1 MADRSEKITAT
12 EKDTGETQ
20 RPYEEILESEIVQG
34 LRELR
39 RRTGGLLLSGLSAGL
54 DIGFSLFLM
63 AAMVTAVSGDLPD
76 GVVRILV
83 ANAYAAGFVFV
94 VLGRSELFT
103 EHTTLAV
110 FPVLGGHARVRQLAR
125 LWALVYCS
133 NVVGA
138 ALFAAMAVV
147 IGPALGVIEPAVFG
161 TIAHDL
167 VRHDA
172 DVILLSALLA
182 GWMMGLLSWLL
193 SATRDTISQILV
205 VWSITAAIG
214 FGQLHHSILGTV
226 EVLAG
231 YFAGQGT
238 TLADYWHFIL
248 WSTLGNAL
256 GGVIFVALI
265 KYSHAVRRD

>member
-1 MADRSEKITAT
+1 MAESNDKVTTSEGEAR
-12 EKDTGETQ
+12 ETQ
-20 RPYEEILESEIVQG
+20 RPYEEILEAEIVQG

-39 RRTGGLLLSGLSAGL
+39 RRTTGLLFSGLSAGL

-63 AAMVTAVSGDLPD
+63 AAMMTAVSGDLPD

-103 EHTTLAV
+103 EHTALAV
-110 FPVLGGHARVRQLAR
+110 FPVLGGHARVTQLAR
-125 LWALVYCS
+125 LWGLVYLS
-133 NVVGA
+133 NLVGA
-138 ALFAAMAVV
+138 ALFAVLAVV
-147 IGPALGVIEPAVFG
+147 IGPGLGVIEPAVFG
-161 TIAHDL
+161 EIAHDL
-167 VRHDA
+167 FRHEA

-231 YFAGQGT
+231 FFAGQGT
-238 TLADYWHFIL
+238 TLADYWHFIV